1 MLNRILIANRG
12 EIAARIIRECK
23 DNSIGTVAVYS
34 EADKNSL
41 HVILADRGVCVGA
54 APSPQSYLNVGNIIE
69 SARNTGCDAIHPG
82 FGFLSEN
89 ADFARLCAEEGI
101 EFIGPSPEVIE
112 KLGDKAEAKKTMKA
126 AGVPVVPGSEG
137 PVGSAKEAKEIA
149 SSVGLPV
156 LIKASAG
163 GGGRGMR
170 VAETLDAIE
179 PAYNE
184 ASMEAEKCFGDGRV
198 YVEKLIRNPRHVEF
212 QILADKFGNVIHLGE
227 RNCSVQRRNQK
238 MLEEAPDFA
247 LSEEM
252 RISMGK
258 DAVKAAKAAGYENA
272 GTVEFI
278 VDGGNY
284 YFIEMNTRLQVEHP
298 VTEMI
303 TGINIVKQQLRIASG
318 LPLQITQED
327 VEFSCHAIECRINA
341 EDIFNDFAPSPGH
354 VSFLHFPLG
363 NQVRVESAL
372 YSGCDISP
380 FYDSMVAKIIVCGS
394 TRLEAIRRMRRALE
408 ETIIQGIKTT
418 LPIQFLI
425 MYNREFLRG
434 NYDTGFVEKNMAELL
449 KLYEEAGGRDESV
462 Q

>member
-149 SSVGLPV
+149 SAVGLPV

-227 RNCSVQRRNQK
+227 RNCSIQRRNQK

-318 LPLQITQED
+318 LPLEITQED

>member
-149 SSVGLPV
+149 SLVGLPV

-318 LPLQITQED
+318 LPLEITQED

-372 YSGCDISP
+372 YSECDISP

-425 MYNREFLRG
+425 TYNREFLRG